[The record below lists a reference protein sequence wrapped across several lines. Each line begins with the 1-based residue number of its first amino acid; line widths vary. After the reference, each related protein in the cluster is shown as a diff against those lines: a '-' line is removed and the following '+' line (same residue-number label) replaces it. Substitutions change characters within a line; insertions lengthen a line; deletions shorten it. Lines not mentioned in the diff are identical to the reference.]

1 MELAYT
7 KEEQE
12 FRQEVRAFLK
22 AKLPGD
28 LARKVKESRI
38 TTRDDTMRWHRIL
51 YEKGWIAPAWPKQYG
66 GAEWS
71 IVQRHIYDEEAAE
84 AGAPAVAPF
93 GLVMCGPVI
102 MKYGNQKQK
111 DFFLPKILSGEI
123 VFCQGYS
130 EPGAGSDLASLKTRA
145 VPEGD
150 NYRVNGQKTWT
161 TMARWADWIFCL
173 VRTDVSA
180 AKRQEGISFLLIDMK
195 SPGIRVRPIVTMD
208 GGAEINETFFDD
220 VIVPQANRVGEE
232 NKGWTYAK
240 YLLGNERT
248 SIGQVGGSKRE
259 LKKLKD
265 IARGE
270 GMDKNRRFRDKVA
283 LLEIDLMGLELS
295 NLRMIASLRGGR
307 DPGAEAS
314 ILKIKGSEIQQRIA
328 ELAFEALGPSALP
341 FQREALEEGWNGEII
356 GPDYAPPVA
365 PKYFN
370 MRKTSIYG
378 GSNEIQHNI
387 LAKAVLGL

>member
-1 MELAYT
+1 
-7 KEEQE
+7 
-12 FRQEVRAFLK
+12 
-22 AKLPGD
+22 
-28 LARKVKESRI
+28 
-38 TTRDDTMRWHRIL
+38 
-51 YEKGWIAPAWPKQYG
+51 
-66 GAEWS
+66 
-71 IVQRHIYDEEAAE
+71 E

-102 MKYGNQKQK
+102 MKYGSQKQK
-111 DFFLPKILSGEI
+111 DFFLPRILSGEI

-130 EPGAGSDLASLKTRA
+130 EPGSGSDLASLKTRA
-145 VPEGD
+145 VREGD
-150 NYRVNGQKTWT
+150 NYKVNGQKTWT
-161 TMARWADWIFCL
+161 SMARWADWIFCL
-173 VRTDVSA
+173 VRTDVTV
-180 AKRQEGISFLLIDMK
+180 KKQEGISFLLIDMK

-220 VIVPQANRVGEE
+220 VTVPAENRVGDE

-265 IARGE
+265 IARAE
-270 GMDKNRRFRDKVA
+270 QMDENRRFRDKVA

-295 NLRMIASLRGGR
+295 NLRMIASLRGGK

-314 ILKIKGSEIQQRIA
+314 ILKIKGSEIQQRIT
-328 ELAFEALGPSALP
+328 ELTFEALGPLALP
-341 FQREALEEGWNGEII
+341 FQREAMEEGWNGEIV

-387 LAKAVLGL
+387 LAKAMLGL

>member
-12 FRQEVRAFLK
+12 FREEVRAFLK
-22 AKLPGD
+22 AKLPAD

-38 TTRDDTMRWHRIL
+38 STRDDMMRWHRIL

-66 GAEWS
+66 GAAWS
-71 IVQRHIYDEEAAE
+71 IIERHIYDEEAAE

-93 GLVMCGPVI
+93 GIVMCGPVI

-111 DFFLPKILSGEI
+111 DFFLPRILSGEI

-145 VPEGD
+145 VREGD

-161 TMARWADWIFCL
+161 SMARWADWIFCL
-173 VRTDVSA
+173 VRTDVTA

-208 GGAEINETFFDD
+208 GGAEVNETFFDD

-265 IARGE
+265 IARRE
-270 GMDKNRRFRDKVA
+270 GMDKSRRFRDKVA

-295 NLRMIASLRGGR
+295 NLRMIAGLRGGR

-314 ILKIKGSEIQQRIA
+314 IIKIKGSEIQQRIT

-378 GSNEIQHNI
+378 GSNEIQHSI
-387 LAKAVLGL
+387 LAKAMLGL

>member
-7 KEEQE
+7 KDEQD
-12 FRQEVRAFLK
+12 FRQAVRAFLK
-22 AKLPGD
+22 EKLPAD

-38 TTRDDTMRWHRIL
+38 TTRDDMMRWHRIL
-51 YEKGWIAPAWPKQYG
+51 FEKGWIAPAWPKEHG
-66 GAEWS
+66 GADWS
-71 IVQRHIYDEEAAE
+71 IIERHIYDEEAAQ

-111 DFFLPKILSGEI
+111 DFFLPRILSGEI

-145 VPEGD
+145 VSEGD

-173 VRTDVSA
+173 VRTDVNA

-314 ILKIKGSEIQQRIA
+314 ILKIKGSEIQQRIT
-328 ELAFEALGPSALP
+328 ELSFEALGPSALP

>member
-7 KEEQE
+7 NEEQE

-22 AKLPGD
+22 AKLPAD

-51 YEKGWIAPAWPKQYG
+51 YEKGWIAPAWPKLYG
-66 GAEWS
+66 GGEWS

-102 MKYGNQKQK
+102 MKYGNQQQK

>member
-1 MELAYT
+1 MELSYT

-22 AKLPGD
+22 EKLSGD
-28 LARKVKESRI
+28 LARKVKDSKI
-38 TTRDDTMRWHRIL
+38 TTRDDMMRWHRIL
-51 YEKGWIAPAWPKQYG
+51 YEKGWIAPAWPKQHG

-71 IVQRHIYDEEAAE
+71 IIQRHIYDEEAAE

-111 DFFLPKILSGEI
+111 DFFLPKILSGDI

-130 EPGAGSDLASLKTRA
+130 EPGSGSDLASLKTKAER
-145 VPEGD
+145 EGD

-161 TMARWADWIFCL
+161 SMARWADWIFCL
-173 VRTDVSA
+173 VRTDPA
-180 AKRQEGISFLLIDMK
+180 AKKQEGISFLLIDMK
-195 SPGIRVRPIVTMD
+195 TPGIRVRPIVTMD
-208 GGAEINETFFDD
+208 GGAEINETFLDD
-220 VIVPQANRVGEE
+220 VIVPQANRIGEE

-240 YLLGNERT
+240 FLLGNERT

-265 IARGE
+265 IAKAE
-270 GMDKNRRFRDKVA
+270 HMDQSRRFRDKVA
-283 LLEIDLMGLELS
+283 LLEIELMALEQS
-295 NLRMIASLRGGR
+295 NLRMIASLSGGK

-314 ILKIKGSEIQQRIA
+314 ILKIRGSEIQQRIT
-328 ELAFEALGPSALP
+328 ELTFEALGPVALP
-341 FQREALEEGWNGEII
+341 FQREALEEGWNGEIV
-356 GPDYAPPVA
+356 GPDYAPAAA

>member
-1 MELAYT
+1 MELSYT
-7 KEEQE
+7 PAEQE

-22 AKLPGD
+22 EKLPAD
-28 LARKVKESRI
+28 LTRKVQEGKI
-38 TTRDDTMRWHRIL
+38 ATRDDMMRWHKIL
-51 YEKGWIAPAWPKQYG
+51 YEKGWIAPAWPKEYG
-66 GAEWS
+66 GADWS
-71 IVQRHIYDEEAAE
+71 IIQRHIYDEEAAT

-102 MKYGNQKQK
+102 VKYGSQKQK
-111 DFFLPKILSGEI
+111 DFFLPRILSGEI

-130 EPGAGSDLASLKTRA
+130 EPGSGSDLASLKTRA
-145 VPEGD
+145 VLEGD
-150 NYRVNGQKTWT
+150 KYKVNGQKTWT
-161 TMARWADWIFCL
+161 SMARWADWIFCL
-173 VRTDVSA
+173 VRTDVTT

-220 VIVPQANRVGEE
+220 VIVPAENRIGEE

-265 IARGE
+265 IARAE
-270 GMDKNRRFRDKVA
+270 HMDENRRFRDKVA

-295 NLRMIASLRGGR
+295 NLRMIASLRGGK

-314 ILKIKGSEIQQRIA
+314 ILKIKGSEIQQRIT
-328 ELAFEALGPSALP
+328 ELAFDALGPLALP
-341 FQREALEEGWNGEII
+341 FQREAMEEGWNGEIV

-387 LAKAVLGL
+387 LAKAMLGL

>member
-1 MELAYT
+1 MELSYT
-7 KEEQE
+7 AEEQE
-12 FRQEVRAFLK
+12 FRKEVRAFLK
-22 AKLPGD
+22 DKLPPE
-28 LARKVKESRI
+28 LARKVKESKI
-38 TTRDDTMRWHRIL
+38 ATRDDMMRWHRIL
-51 YEKGWIAPAWPKQYG
+51 YEKGWIAPAWPKEHG
-66 GAEWS
+66 GADWS
-71 IVQRHIYDEEAAE
+71 LIQRHIYDEEAAE

-130 EPGAGSDLASLKTRA
+130 EPGSGSDLASLKTKAERD
-145 VPEGD
+145 GD
-150 NYRVNGQKTWT
+150 NYKVNGQKTWT
-161 TMARWADWIFCL
+161 SMARWADWIFCL
-173 VRTDVSA
+173 VRTDPA
-180 AKRQEGISFLLIDMK
+180 AKKQEGISFLLVDMK
-195 SPGIRVRPIVTMD
+195 SPGIRVRPIMTMD

-220 VIVPQANRVGEE
+220 VIVPQANRIGEE

-240 YLLGNERT
+240 FLLGNERT

-265 IARGE
+265 IARAE
-270 GMDKNRRFRDKVA
+270 QMDESRRFRDKVA
-283 LLEIDLMGLELS
+283 LLEIDLMSLEVM
-295 NLRMIASLRGGR
+295 NLRMIAGLRDGR
-307 DPGAEAS
+307 GPGTEAS
-314 ILKIKGSEIQQRIA
+314 ILKIKGSEIQQRIT
-328 ELAFEALGPSALP
+328 ELTFEALGPSALP
-341 FQREALEEGWNGEII
+341 FQREAMEEGWNGEVV

-387 LAKAVLGL
+387 LAKAMLGL

>member
-22 AKLPGD
+22 AKLPPD

-38 TTRDDTMRWHRIL
+38 TTRDDMMRWHRIL

-66 GAEWS
+66 GTDWS
-71 IVQRHIYDEEAAE
+71 IIERHIYDEEAAE

-102 MKYGNQKQK
+102 MKYGNQRQK
-111 DFFLPKILSGEI
+111 DLFLPKILSGEI

-150 NYRVNGQKTWT
+150 SYRVNGQKTWT
-161 TMARWADWIFCL
+161 SMARWADWIFCL
-173 VRTDVSA
+173 VRTDVGA

-270 GMDKNRRFRDKVA
+270 GMDENRRFRDKVA
-283 LLEIDLMGLELS
+283 LLEIDLMALELS

-314 ILKIKGSEIQQRIA
+314 ILKIKGSEIQQRIS

-387 LAKAVLGL
+387 LAKAMLGL

>member
-1 MELAYT
+1 MELSYT
-7 KEEQE
+7 SAEQE
-12 FRQEVRAFLK
+12 FRQEVRAFFK
-22 AKLPGD
+22 DKLPPD
-28 LARKVKESRI
+28 LSRKVLESKT
-38 TTRDDTMRWHRIL
+38 TTRDDMMRWHRIL
-51 YEKGWIAPAWPKQYG
+51 HEKGWIAPAWPKEYG
-66 GAEWS
+66 GADWS
-71 IVQRHIYDEEAAE
+71 IIQRHIYDEEAAE

-111 DFFLPKILSGEI
+111 DFFLPRILSGEI

-130 EPGAGSDLASLKTRA
+130 EPGSGSDLASLKARA
-145 VPEGD
+145 VLEGD
-150 NYRVNGQKTWT
+150 QYRVNGQKTWT
-161 TMARWADWIFCL
+161 SMARWADWIFCL
-173 VRTDVSA
+173 VRTDVTT

-220 VIVPQANRVGEE
+220 VMVPTENRIGEE

-265 IARGE
+265 VARAE
-270 GMDKNRRFRDKVA
+270 GMHENRRFRDKVA

-295 NLRMIASLRGGR
+295 NLRMIAGLRDGR
-307 DPGAEAS
+307 GPGTEAS
-314 ILKIKGSEIQQRIA
+314 ILKIKGSEIQQRIT
-328 ELAFEALGPSALP
+328 ELAFEALGPLALP
-341 FQREALEEGWNGEII
+341 FQREALEEGWNGEIV
-356 GPDYAPPVA
+356 GPDYAPAAA
-365 PKYFN
+365 PRYFN

-378 GSNEIQHNI
+378 GSNEIQKNI
-387 LAKAVLGL
+387 LAKAMLGL

>member
-12 FRQEVRAFLK
+12 FRREVRAFLK
-22 AKLPGD
+22 EKLPAN

-38 TTRDDTMRWHRIL
+38 TTRDDMMRWHRIL

-66 GAEWS
+66 GADWS
-71 IVQRHIYDEEAAE
+71 IVERHVYDEEAAE

-102 MKYGNQKQK
+102 MKYGNQRQK
-111 DFFLPKILSGEI
+111 DFFLPRILSGEI

-173 VRTDVSA
+173 VRTDVNA

-208 GGAEINETFFDD
+208 GSAEINETFFDD
-220 VIVPQANRVGEE
+220 VIVPQANRVGDE

-265 IARGE
+265 IAKGE

-314 ILKIKGSEIQQRIA
+314 ILKIKGSEIQQRIT

>member
-1 MELAYT
+1 
-7 KEEQE
+7 
-12 FRQEVRAFLK
+12 
-22 AKLPGD
+22 
-28 LARKVKESRI
+28 
-38 TTRDDTMRWHRIL
+38 
-51 YEKGWIAPAWPKQYG
+51 
-66 GAEWS
+66 
-71 IVQRHIYDEEAAE
+71 
-84 AGAPAVAPF
+84 
-93 GLVMCGPVI
+93 MCGPVI

-173 VRTDVSA
+173 VRTDVTA
-180 AKRQEGISFLLIDMK
+180 TKRQEGISFLLIDMK

-220 VIVPQANRVGEE
+220 VIVPQANRVGVE

-283 LLEIDLMGLELS
+283 LVEIDLMGLELS

-387 LAKAVLGL
+387 LAKAMLGL

>member
-1 MELAYT
+1 MEMSYT

-22 AKLPGD
+22 EKLPPE
-28 LARKVKESRI
+28 LARKVKESKL
-38 TTRDDTMRWHRIL
+38 TSRDDMMRWHKIL

-66 GAEWS
+66 GADWS
-71 IVQRHIYDEEAAE
+71 IIQRHIYDEEAAE

-102 MKYGNQKQK
+102 MKYGNQQQK

-130 EPGAGSDLASLKTRA
+130 EPGSGSDLASLKTRA
-145 VPEGD
+145 VPEGE

-161 TMARWADWIFCL
+161 SMARWADWIFCL
-173 VRTDVSA
+173 VRSDVTA

-208 GGAEINETFFDD
+208 GSAEVNETFFDD
-220 VIVPQANRVGEE
+220 VIVPQANRIGDE

-240 YLLGNERT
+240 FLLGNERT

-270 GMDKNRRFRDKVA
+270 GMDRSRRFRDKVA

-295 NLRMIASLRGGR
+295 NLRMIASLRDGR
-307 DPGAEAS
+307 GPGAEAS
-314 ILKIKGSEIQQRIA
+314 ILKIKGSEIQQRIT
-328 ELAFEALGPSALP
+328 ELAFEALGAQALP
-341 FQREALEEGWNGEII
+341 FQREALEEGWNGEIV

-387 LAKAVLGL
+387 LAKAMLGL